1 MAASKEELDH
11 AIVREAFEQFGT
23 AYKTQDVKDKEEVE
37 RLLQHHEVEI
47 VDLEQSMSV
56 LDDLVAKW
64 KGERPKDEVPDEVGD
79 DVFDDDDMVNE
90 QSIEPPDDVMGV
102 EKDDDAQHSNM
113 YDRMKA
119 QPRRRFKS
127 VAIKHHF
134 LFMEIRSSNH

>member
-1 MAASKEELDH
+1 
-11 AIVREAFEQFGT
+11 
-23 AYKTQDVKDKEEVE
+23 VKDKEEVE
-37 RLLQHHEVEI
+37 RLLQHHEAEI
-47 VDLEQSMSV
+47 VDLEQSMSA

-79 DVFDDDDMVNE
+79 DIFDNDDMVNE
-90 QSIEPPDDVMGV
+90 QSVEPPDDVTGV

-127 VAIKHHF
+127 VAIKTPF
-134 LFMEIRSSNH
+134 SVYGKKKFKSLKMG